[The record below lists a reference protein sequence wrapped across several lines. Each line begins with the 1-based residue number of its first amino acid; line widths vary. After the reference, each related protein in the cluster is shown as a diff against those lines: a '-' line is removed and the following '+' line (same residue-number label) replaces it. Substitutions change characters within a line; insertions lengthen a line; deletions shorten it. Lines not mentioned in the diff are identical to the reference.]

1 LLQNGEQKLPLPPLP
16 GIPANGLLLCSHA
29 TSGEW
34 TKLSKIWWVTLSND
48 TFAEC
53 PPEFKISYP
62 DKPALL
68 YFPEWVSTE
77 FGNLAIHEA
86 EWTAEAN
93 WALKAPA
100 TFKVNSGNLRWVA
113 DTFEAIA
120 RLNHDNTNEN
130 SNSSKEFAAAWPY
143 LA

>member
-1 LLQNGEQKLPLPPLP
+1 TEQQEDNTAGEIIILSLQTIATISPREKLPNLLASRLHLLQNGEQKLPLPPLP

-53 PPEFKISYP
+53 PPEVKISYP

-68 YFPEWVSTE
+68 Y
-77 FGNLAIHEA
+77 
-86 EWTAEAN
+86 
-93 WALKAPA
+93 
-100 TFKVNSGNLRWVA
+100 
-113 DTFEAIA
+113 
-120 RLNHDNTNEN
+120 
-130 SNSSKEFAAAWPY
+130 
-143 LA
+143 

>member
-1 LLQNGEQKLPLPPLP
+1 
-16 GIPANGLLLCSHA
+16 
-29 TSGEW
+29 
-34 TKLSKIWWVTLSND
+34 
-48 TFAEC
+48 
-53 PPEFKISYP
+53 
-62 DKPALL
+62 

-86 EWTAEAN
+86 GWTAEAN

-143 LA
+143 LAVNSRPDTNDQIPLELSLLTPSYSTKLLDGAAYIKDGTRGLRTYDVPELYGHHWRTGVLLSELFG